1 MLEKRDFYIN
11 GQWVAPQNGTDHH
24 VIDPSTEEPTA
35 VISLGGREDAEA
47 AIAAAKTAFPGW
59 MTTPVADRIAL
70 VEKLIEVYE
79 TRGEDLAQAMSSEMG
94 APLDM
99 SRNQQVGAGTW
110 HLKNFIRAAKA
121 FDFNRP
127 LNDRAPNDRIIYEA
141 VGVAAL
147 ITPWNW
153 PMNQVTLKVGA
164 AAIAGCTMVLKPSE
178 ESPLNAM
185 IFAEM
190 MDEAGFPP
198 GVFNLVNGD
207 GPGVG
212 TVLSGHPDV
221 DMVSFTGSS
230 RAGRLI
236 SKNAADTLKRVHLEL
251 GGKGAN
257 VIFDDADE
265 KAVKRGV
272 LHMMNNTGQ
281 SCNAPSRMLVQRS
294 KYDDAVEEAAAV
306 ANKVTVGP
314 ASEEGRH
321 IGPVVNEVQ
330 WTKIQDLIQ
339 KGIDEGAKLVA
350 GGTGRP
356 EGFNKGY
363 YVRPTIFADVNNN
376 MTIARE
382 EIFGPV
388 LSIIP
393 FDSEEEAVEIAND
406 TPYGLTNYVQTQDDA
421 RLNRMAQAL
430 RSGMVEMNGTSRAAG
445 SPFGGMKQS
454 GNGREGGI
462 WGIEDFLEVKA
473 VSGWAAE

>member
-35 VISLGGREDAEA
+35 VISLGGAEDTEA
-47 AIAAAKTAFPGW
+47 AIAAAKAAFPAW
-59 MTTPVADRIAL
+59 MATPVAERIAL
-70 VEKLIEVYE
+70 VEKLISVYE
-79 TRGEDLAQAMSSEMG
+79 ARAEDLAGAMSAEMG
-94 APLDM
+94 APIDM
-99 SRNQQVGAGTW
+99 SRSQQVGAGTW
-110 HLKNFIRAAKA
+110 HLRNFIDAAKG
-121 FDFNRP
+121 FDFDHA
-127 LNDRAPNDRIIYEA
+127 LGDHAPNDRIIHEP

-153 PMNQVTLKVGA
+153 PMNQITLKVGA
-164 AAIAGCTMVLKPSE
+164 AAIAGCTMILKPSE
-178 ESPLNAM
+178 ESPLNAV

-190 MDEAGFPP
+190 MHEAGFPS
-198 GVFNLVNGD
+198 GVFNMLNGD

-212 TVLSGHPDV
+212 TTLSGHPDV

-236 SKNAADTLKRVHLEL
+236 SKNAAETLKRVHLEL

-257 VIFDDADE
+257 LIFEDADE

-272 LHMMNNTGQ
+272 LHIMNNTGQ

-294 KYDDAVEEAAAV
+294 KYDAAVQEAAEV
-306 ANKVTVGP
+306 AGKVTVGP
-314 ASEEGRH
+314 ASKEGRH

-330 WTKIQDLIQ
+330 WNKIQDLIQ
-339 KGIDEGAKLVA
+339 KGIDEGARLVA

-356 EGFNKGY
+356 DGFNKGF
-363 YVRPTIFADVNNN
+363 YVRPTVFADVNND

-393 FDSEEEAVEIAND
+393 FDTEEEAVKIAND
-406 TPYGLTNYVQTQDDA
+406 TPYGLTNYVQTQDGA
-421 RLNRMAQAL
+421 RLNRMAMQL

-462 WGIEDFLEVKA
+462 WGIEDFLEVKS
-473 VSGWAAE
+473 VSGWSTD